1 MNLEKYIS
9 IVEDWPK
16 EGISFKDITT
26 LWQTEK
32 RINMQLI
39 K

>member
-16 EGISFKDITT
+16 EGKVIYSMHKVSN
-26 LWQTEK
+26 K
-32 RINMQLI
+32 N
-39 K
+39 